1 MEPKKL
7 YRSRRNAIISGV
19 CGGIAE
25 YVNLDPTVVRVLFV
39 LFTLVTAF
47 FHGVLFYII
56 SMLIIPLED

>member
-25 YVNLDPTVVRVLFV
+25 YVNLDPTVVGSHVVYFGYLFP
-39 LFTLVTAF
+39 
-47 FHGVLFYII
+47 GCSSI
-56 SMLIIPLED
+56 